1 MGNLCGFGV
10 PGRYILAKLKFL
22 KEYFRKWRKEICI
35 REIGSIK
42 LLKEKV
48 ESQDI
53 MAESSLLSSGEHN
66 SRMESMTKIREIEQ
80 AAKLD
85 LEQNAKIKW
94 IYEGMKIQDSFTGR

>member
-1 MGNLCGFGV
+1 
-10 PGRYILAKLKFL
+10 
-22 KEYFRKWRKEICI
+22 
-35 REIGSIK
+35 
-42 LLKEKV
+42 
-48 ESQDI
+48 